1 MTYAR
6 LISYFLTVAQARY
19 DEIMLDG
26 QAFDI
31 YAEDDLEKPSDGSKP
46 IKRTKSA
53 VRIINLLE
61 NITNAYNL
69 VPNLAQKFKF
79 FVEIQLNLLA
89 QYQRRLSTAIDSFE
103 ALSLIRSVPVP
114 GALPESVT
122 GVMTA
127 TETGGTVS
135 ALHRLYRWWT
145 SARSIHD
152 VLKDWTED
160 EFFLDMQ
167 FEINQEPDCAKGI
180 LEDNHERNNM
190 LRISRLGDNQ
200 NEGLFADAL
209 VAYDQLNKRTEKIIV
224 KLAIKEWTTEARKY
238 SKK

>member
-1 MTYAR
+1 MQKSHVSDYTYELL
-6 LISYFLTVAQARY
+6 LIVVVSSLFLVAQARY

-31 YAEDDLEKPSDGSKP
+31 YAEDDLDKSSTNGGLKP

-61 NITNAYNL
+61 NIKVAYEL
-69 VPNLAQKFKF
+69 VPHLAQRFKF
-79 FVEIQLNLLA
+79 FVEIQLSLLG
-89 QYQRRLSTAIDSFE
+89 QYQKRLSSAIDSFE

-114 GALPESVT
+114 GALPDAVT

-127 TETGGTVS
+127 NETGGTVS

-145 SARSIHD
+145 SAKSIID

-160 EFFLDMQ
+160 EVSCM
-167 FEINQEPDCAKGI
+167 N
-180 LEDNHERNNM
+180 
-190 LRISRLGDNQ
+190 
-200 NEGLFADAL
+200 
-209 VAYDQLNKRTEKIIV
+209 
-224 KLAIKEWTTEARKY
+224 
-238 SKK
+238 